1 MNQLASVVIGAVLG
15 AVLAYVFDLRR
26 ASREHTQAA
35 KDAAQD
41 RLRRRASIATA
52 LLADLQT
59 LEPSLLQL
67 YNRENAGEWKGERPH
82 LFFDALR
89 GEVKE
94 FSSNSVHDVAEFF
107 RRAEDLSGL
116 LAEAAT
122 IPKTDEFH
130 HSIRAKAGFALQSI
144 PQAKAAL
151 ISEGGQVPEP
161 RALEIIRFPDL
172 PTIPPRSFPDV
183 SATPG
188 EELPEEIR

>member
-1 MNQLASVVIGAVLG
+1 
-15 AVLAYVFDLRR
+15 
-26 ASREHTQAA
+26 
-35 KDAAQD
+35 
-41 RLRRRASIATA
+41 
-52 LLADLQT
+52 LADLQT

-67 YNRENAGEWKGERPH
+67 YNQKNAGAWKGERAR

-94 FSSNSVHDVAEFF
+94 FSSNSVHGVAEFF
-107 RRAEDLSGL
+107 RRAEDLFGL

-122 IPKTDEFH
+122 IPKTDKFH
-130 HSIRAKAGFALQSI
+130 HTIRAKAGFALRSI

-151 ISEGGQVPEP
+151 IREGGQVPEP
-161 RALEIIRFPDL
+161 RALEIIFFPEL

-188 EELPEEIR
+188 EELPDVIR